1 MKRFLIKTIS
11 IYIFLFS
18 QQALGF
24 NSSQYLISNTAIKLF
39 DFDVAKNQFDKFE
52 KDLSESDLH
61 DQLLT
66 FVSLD
71 MLLESNIVAKK
82 IIRLN
87 EKYLAFIY

>member
-52 KDLSESDLH
+52 KDLS
-61 DQLLT
+61 
-66 FVSLD
+66 
-71 MLLESNIVAKK
+71 
-82 IIRLN
+82 
-87 EKYLAFIY
+87 